1 MSEIPTGTE
10 NGRLTELVFIL
21 DRSGSMGG
29 LEADTIGGFNS
40 MLRSWKQKE
49 LPVLVTTVLFDHE
62 YELLHDRLPIENI
75 RELGSDEYFVRG
87 STALYDAVGCS
98 IEHVNRV
105 HRYIRQEDRP
115 ARTVFVVTTD
125 GYENASRRFTKPRVS
140 KLVADMRKKDW
151 EFVFIGAD
159 LDADEVADHLD
170 VDRDMVFLAKKSP
183 EGVSRLYM
191 DLERSVERSMH
202 ERCEIATAFRDCRE
216 GSMSRSD
223 RKRSGK

>member
-1 MSEIPTGTE
+1 MSNTATGTE
-10 NGRLTELVFIL
+10 SGLLTELVFIL

-49 LPVLVTTVLFDHE
+49 LPVVVTTVLFDHE
-62 YELLHDRLPIENI
+62 YELLHDRVPIAQI
-75 RELGSDEYFVRG
+75 RELGSDKYFVRG
-87 STALYDAVGCS
+87 STALYDAVGRS
-98 IEHVNRV
+98 IEHVNMV

-115 ARTVFVVTTD
+115 AHTVFVVTTD
-125 GYENASRRFTKPRVS
+125 GYENASRRFTRLQVS

-151 EFVFIGAD
+151 EFIFIGAD

-170 VDRDMVFLAKKSP
+170 VDRAMVFHAKKSKTFH
-183 EGVSRLYM
+183 LYSTIKLCM
-191 DLERSVERSMH
+191 EKSLMENCR
-202 ERCEIATAFRDCRE
+202 ATDAFRDVHE
-216 GSMSRSD
+216 SSKSRSG